1 MSNDLGSGMRFS
13 VSIPMLVTLLLNA
26 CQPIVVRVGKRSSE
40 MEAGPL
46 LPAPATVD
54 VETIKNWNSVEDFL
68 LHLDEI
74 RNLGREAL
82 IKRYHEDGRQQIRLV
97 FRRFRD
103 AVEGQAE
110 REGLA
115 PLPYL
120 SSLAAGTCV
129 PISTQD
135 IFGLEAFGDLKALL
149 ETTFL
154 SRIQPSEALPDP
166 AVPGSMDA
174 ITKLGFF
181 ELGIAMDGQSF
192 YEESPQRD
200 RQGTDLRWK
209 VIHEQNEPE
218 DWALGDDRGVQ
229 FRFLKTQEAERTLF
243 TLDAQVGAQLY
254 EKASRASLPGLWIDF
269 EKIVTAAGASTQTL
283 LMQSGWREPDG
294 RWQKLQLSRRFVM
307 TQDIAQGHIL
317 HVAAS
322 EQWGKANAI
331 QKKFRIDLDARSL
344 CSELGGS

>member
-1 MSNDLGSGMRFS
+1 M
-13 VSIPMLVTLLLNA
+13 VVTLLLNA
-26 CQPIVVRVGKRSSE
+26 CQPIIVRVGKRGSGL
-40 MEAGPL
+40 EAEPL

-74 RNLGREAL
+74 KNLGREAL

-120 SSLAAGTCV
+120 SALAAGSCV

-154 SRIQPSEALPDP
+154 SRIQPSESLPDP
-166 AVPGSMDA
+166 SVPGSMDA

-192 YEESPQRD
+192 YEAGAEQEK
-200 RQGTDLRWK
+200 QGTDLRWK

-218 DWALGDDRGVQ
+218 EWVGRDARAVQ
-229 FRFLKTQEAERTLF
+229 FRFLKTQDAERMHF
-243 TLDAQVGAQLY
+243 SLDALVGAQVY
-254 EKASRASLPGLWIDF
+254 EQNVQGPLPGLWIDF
-269 EKIVTAAGASTQTL
+269 EKIVSAVGASSQTM

-294 RWQKLQLSRRFVM
+294 RWQKLQLSRRFVI

-317 HVAAS
+317 HVTAS
-322 EQWGKANAI
+322 EHWNKADAI
-331 QKKFRIDLDARSL
+331 QKKFRIDLNARSL
-344 CSELGGS
+344 CSELGGP